1 MKKSKQGIA
10 SLHIYIYIFIIIHR
24 SSLRKAEKKQVS
36 FYIIQNVLYKTK
48 VIGVTK
54 SLKSNVKTRSFSMGY
69 YKQEQKK
76 YIISYKTSVV

>member
-36 FYIIQNVLYKTK
+36 FYMIQNVLYKTK

-54 SLKSNVKTRSFSMGY
+54 RLKSNVKTWSFSMGY

>member
-36 FYIIQNVLYKTK
+36 FYMIQNVLYKTK

-54 SLKSNVKTRSFSMGY
+54 RLKSNVKT
-69 YKQEQKK
+69 
-76 YIISYKTSVV
+76 